1 MEFRYSTDGVDHHY
15 FVQGEICVKPAPH
28 KDYPGKWE
36 VLARAIE
43 EKSSEVALPAEEKLL
58 ILFRGSKKGAK
69 VLCYLIKSWNGIPST
84 EILESMLAVSNI
96 DE

>member
-28 KDYPGKWE
+28 KDYPGKSE
-36 VLARAIE
+36 VLARVIE
-43 EKSSEVALPAEEKLL
+43 ERSPEVSLPAEEKLV

-69 VLCYLIKSWNGIPST
+69 VLRSLIKAWNGIPST

-96 DE
+96 KE